1 MRVSLSGLISSMKR
15 RHHSEV
21 WRHLAKIKS
30 AMAEPNTTS
39 AALHRAR
46 LDTVARNLASL
57 AFPTYRYERNRY
69 KPKEKNNLHPN

>member
-1 MRVSLSGLISSMKR
+1 
-15 RHHSEV
+15 
-21 WRHLAKIKS
+21 
-30 AMAEPNTTS
+30 MAEPNTTS